1 MNSFHKKKLAKPRS
15 ANLQKQPPRGVL
27 RKGVLKI
34 CSKFTGEHSCRS
46 VIWKEATSCKEA
58 RRNNYLIL

>member
-27 RKGVLKI
+27 SKGVLRI
-34 CSKFTGEHSCRS
+34 CSKFTGEHSRRS
-46 VIWKEATSCKEA
+46 VIWKEASGQEA
-58 RRNNYLIL
+58 QRNN